1 VTTPIEIRPRGPYHL
16 RMTLGGVRDGTLRL
30 LDDGAELVFATPAG
44 PAHARVA
51 QRTDGSLQVALAAPD
66 DASALDRL
74 RFLIALDDD
83 IAPFLAM
90 AERDDLLAGPV
101 ARARGLRAA
110 RKGTCVHALVAGLA
124 GQLVTFTEARRIER
138 AIVRLAGIPH
148 AGLTLSPDRAGLARL
163 SAAQVAGSG
172 LAARRASALVRISQQ
187 LDLERLVNAPP
198 DAAAARLLR
207 ERQIG
212 PWSVSTFFL
221 HGLGRY
227 DRGLIGDLGLIRLC
241 GELLGRRAEAED
253 TAELLAR
260 YGEWAGLASL
270 HLLRSAGEV
279 GARTPARTGSD
290 PQRPGLTPFLR
301 T

>member
-1 VTTPIEIRPRGPYHL
+1 MTTLIEIRPRGPYYL

-44 PAHARVA
+44 PAHARIA
-51 QRTDGSLQVALAAPD
+51 QRSDGTLRVALAAPD
-66 DASALDRL
+66 AACALDRL
-74 RFLIALDDD
+74 RFLLAVDDD

-101 ARARGLRAA
+101 ARARGLRAS

-124 GQLVTFTEARRIER
+124 GQLVTFAEARRIER
-138 AIVRLAGIPH
+138 AIVRLAGVPH
-148 AGLTLSPDRAGLARL
+148 AGPDALARPRRPRPPL
-163 SAAQVAGSG
+163 GGRGRGQRPCVVAGPPRSCASRSSSTSSASRPPRPKVPR
-172 LAARRASALVRISQQ
+172 AAS
-187 LDLERLVNAPP
+187 
-198 DAAAARLLR
+198 LR

-212 PWSVSTFFL
+212 PWSVGTFFL
-221 HGLGRY
+221 CGLGRY
-227 DRGLIGDLGLIRLC
+227 DRGLVGDLGLIRLC

-270 HLLRSAGEV
+270 HLLRAAGAPHTGAPRGTVRQASAE
-279 GARTPARTGSD
+279 AHA
-290 PQRPGLTPFLR
+290 
-301 T
+301 